1 PRFRGIS
8 SGVRRR
14 ILAGGAGIL
23 PVRRTLVAFAR
34 FGGFSWRAAAG
45 RPARRVGGRSGPL
58 RTIRADLSSDGHRPG
73 GRPKEGSRRSRI
85 SDIVRTSRRTLLAVL
100 VVLLSATGF
109 GAQGSVPAGWQTQS
123 DTALAPGVDHQ
134 ALTLADPAQS
144 VNVAT
149 VAPGAARLAVV
160 SSHDAVAHQNTGGE
174 LPSDM
179 CRRVGCLAGI
189 NADFADPASG
199 EPLGGVV
206 DGGVLL
212 RSPVPGRTQLL
223 VTGDGHLQAGP
234 LDWSGTVSGSD
245 VDLYTPAWAGDTPDG
260 ADIELVL
267 QATGPVGAIG
277 ATTALQI
284 TGVRSDPGP
293 ILAGGHPA
301 FPDAGDSFSDDRHPR
316 SLIGW
321 NASGEIMLVTVDGGR
336 DGASGMTMAE
346 AAGLLTGLGA
356 TDGFGYD
363 N

>member
-1 PRFRGIS
+1 
-8 SGVRRR
+8 
-14 ILAGGAGIL
+14 
-23 PVRRTLVAFAR
+23 
-34 FGGFSWRAAAG
+34 
-45 RPARRVGGRSGPL
+45 
-58 RTIRADLSSDGHRPG
+58 
-73 GRPKEGSRRSRI
+73 
-85 SDIVRTSRRTLLAVL
+85 
-100 VVLLSATGF
+100 
-109 GAQGSVPAGWQTQS
+109 
-123 DTALAPGVDHQ
+123 
-134 ALTLADPAQS
+134 AQS

-234 LDWSGTVSGSD
+234 LDWSGTVSGSDGTTVAVGGVNVDPRPGD

-356 TDGFGYD
+356 TDGFGFD
-363 N
+363 NSSATFVAGGTVQNLPVDDVAPGAPAPTEGRPVAPGSMERPAVNTLMVVPNPQAPAP

>member
-212 RSPVPGRTQLL
+212 RSPVPRRARS
-223 VTGDGHLQAGP
+223 TGPARCRAATAP
-234 LDWSGTVSGSD
+234 PWPWAASTS
-245 VDLYTPAWAGDTPDG
+245 TPAP
-260 ADIELVL
+260 
-267 QATGPVGAIG
+267 ATSTSTRP
-277 ATTALQI
+277 
-284 TGVRSDPGP
+284 PGP
-293 ILAGGHPA
+293 ATRPTAPTSNSSCRRPGRWG
-301 FPDAGDSFSDDRHPR
+301 R
-316 SLIGW
+316 SGRRRRSRSR
-321 NASGEIMLVTVDGGR
+321 ASAVIPGR
-336 DGASGMTMAE
+336 SR
-346 AAGLLTGLGA
+346 
-356 TDGFGYD
+356 
-363 N
+363 